1 MRAWRIV
8 GGAGLVV
15 AIAACASL
23 GRASFKE
30 PVVNFQSA
38 RLTGVGVTGG
48 SLEVALS
55 VYNPNGFTLDATRF
69 TYQVLVDSTP
79 LGSGE
84 LAEQFA
90 VQEKDST
97 IIKLPISF
105 TFSGLGE
112 AGRQLMQTG
121 TVNYTVRGDL
131 TVGTPIGRFTRPY
144 EQHRRFSTLSGDS
157 R

>member
-1 MRAWRIV
+1 MRTWRTV
-8 GGAGLVV
+8 GGMGLVV

-30 PVVNFQSA
+30 PIVHFQSA

-48 SLEVALS
+48 ALEVSLS
-55 VYNPNGFTLDATRF
+55 VYNPNGFSLDATRF

-79 LGSGE
+79 LGGGE
-84 LAEQFA
+84 LADQFA
-90 VQEKDST
+90 VQENDST

-105 TFSGLGE
+105 TFSGLGA